1 MKKYLPYLLF
11 VAAIVISFS
20 AELYGI
26 IGFGEIFSGAKNH
39 AMLLAASLGFGKLVT
54 AAYLHE
60 YWKSMSYS
68 RIYLTISVVTISLM
82 TSAGIYGFLSSA
94 YQKTAQKD
102 SLHTQRVQL
111 IKTKKNRFEIQ
122 LQNLEKERNVVM
134 DNIQTLSK
142 SLSTDNQYQTID
154 RRTGQ
159 VLTQI
164 QKTSKKGVESQLNSE
179 NQRRDL
185 LNSRIDGINDS
196 VQSYELA
203 VIEAESN
210 NQFASELGPLK
221 YISELTGT
229 STNKVVNW
237 FLLAII
243 FVFDPFAI
251 ALVLA
256 AIHAW
261 NLKNQHIENTGVDDP
276 EEEVIN
282 SPAGEKQNWAS
293 RIVNQYK
300 EKLEEIKKNDAEKL
314 GLNSDH
320 TRTSIEDLPGLKLD
334 DISIPTTDGDVPDN
348 ESLNVKIPQEEIDYS
363 EPKKT
368 EFNKIKR
375 KRGRPRIA
383 SRQSVDSIIPEPENG
398 KPVEKPIE
406 RTVLETDLNSDV
418 MKHLTDSLPK
428 KKV

>member
-11 VAAIVISFS
+11 IAAIVISFS

-68 RIYLTISVVTISLM
+68 RIYLTISVVVISFM

-102 SLHTQRVQL
+102 DLHNQRTNL
-111 IKTKKNRFEIQ
+111 IKTKKSRFELQ

-154 RRTGQ
+154 RKTGQ

-164 QKTSKKGVESQLNSE
+164 QKTSKKGVEAQLNSE

-185 LNSRIDGINDS
+185 LNSRIDNVNDS

-229 STNKVVNW
+229 PTNKVVNW
-237 FLLAII
+237 FLLLII

-256 AIHAW
+256 AIHSW
-261 NLKNQHIENTGVDDP
+261 NLKNQHIENTGIDDP
-276 EEEVIN
+276 DEEVTN
-282 SPAGEKQNWAS
+282 VPGEKQNWAS
-293 RIVNQYK
+293 KFLKSYK
-300 EKLEEIKKNDAEKL
+300 ETLEKIKKRDAEKF
-314 GLNSDH
+314 GG
-320 TRTSIEDLPGLKLD
+320 TKIEDLPGFSLD
-334 DISIPTTDGDVPDN
+334 EISVADPIPDVEEVKE
-348 ESLNVKIPQEEIDYS
+348 ESGVDLIEIPKEEINQVRQP
-363 EPKKT
+363 EL
-368 EFNKIKR
+368 KIKR
-375 KRGRPRIA
+375 KRGRPRNA
-383 SRQSVDSIIPEPENG
+383 VRQSVESIIPESEN
-398 KPVEKPIE
+398 KIE

-428 KKV
+428 KKL

>member
-11 VAAIVISFS
+11 IAAIVISFS

-60 YWKSMSYS
+60 YWKSIPVS
-68 RIYLTISVVTISLM
+68 RIYLTISVITISLM

-94 YQKTAQKD
+94 YQRTAQKD
-102 SLHTQRVQL
+102 SLHTQRVNL

-179 NQRRDL
+179 NQRRDV
-185 LNSRIDGINDS
+185 LNSRIDQVNDS
-196 VQSYELA
+196 IQSYELA

-221 YISELTGT
+221 YISELTAT
-229 STNKVVNW
+229 TTNRVVNW

-261 NLKNQHIENTGVDDP
+261 NLKNQHVENTGVDDP
-276 EEEVIN
+276 DEEVIN
-282 SPAGEKQNWAS
+282 SPGKTNWAS
-293 RIVNQYK
+293 KIVNQYK
-300 EKLEEIKKNDAEKL
+300 ETLEEIKKKDAEKF
-314 GLNSDH
+314 GTHID
-320 TRTSIEDLPGLKLD
+320 ELPGLTLD
-334 DISIPTTDGDVPDN
+334 QVV
-348 ESLNVKIPQEEIDYS
+348 VKEPSEKIQEDLIIHP

-368 EFNKIKR
+368 EYKIKR
-375 KRGRPRIA
+375 KRGRPKNAARH
-383 SRQSVDSIIPEPENG
+383 SVDSIIPESENV
-398 KPVEKPIE
+398 KPTEKSVE